1 MQKKKCEKK
10 KQWIITGSF
19 TGFDN
24 LSLGD
29 NKLKFSSPQDI
40 KKKTQKNT
48 SFHQKALADLL
59 YSGWKPNN
67 WII

>member
-1 MQKKKCEKK
+1 MQKKK

-24 LSLGD
+24 LSLGA

-40 KKKTQKNT
+40 KKTKKHKF
-48 SFHQKALADLL
+48 SSKSIGRPAV
-59 YSGWKPNN
+59 
-67 WII
+67 